1 MISVPVR
8 RRVTDRAL
16 FPDSGLI
23 IEVIMGALAKESTSF
38 SRDKGKGGNASRE
51 YSLAS
56 FADPLRY
63 QITRPGWADYEADT
77 TFVVVALVSCRN
89 LRWSVEGEEQ
99 RKTSCSPGTVFVVS
113 AGVRLS
119 ICWPGA
125 IAILS
130 GLIETNTVSDAYD
143 PSDKRNGVIRF
154 LNKQCLQVGR
164 LIREAVD
171 GETET
176 DTHYLDALLTA
187 FARLLSHGASY
198 DRPQHNY
205 VGLSDQACRKIET
218 YLSENFTKPVSVPDM
233 AELLGISSG
242 HFTTCFRRSFGRT
255 PHQYV
260 MALRLDEAE
269 RRLRHSDMTIGEVA
283 ASLSFSSQ
291 SHLTTAL
298 QKHRNLTPGEL
309 RRRRCTDR

>member
-1 MISVPVR
+1 MRENGRGS
-8 RRVTDRAL
+8 DAN
-16 FPDSGLI
+16 
-23 IEVIMGALAKESTSF
+23 KESSV
-38 SRDKGKGGNASRE
+38 ASRT
-51 YSLAS
+51 SS
-56 FADPLRY
+56 LRY
-63 QITRPGWADYEADT
+63 QVTQPGWADYEAHT
-77 TFVVVALVSCRN
+77 TFVIVALENCRN
-89 LRWSVEGEEQ
+89 LRWFVKGREQ
-99 RKTSCSPGTVFVVS
+99 RKTSCSSGTVFVVS

-119 ICWPGA
+119 ICWPKA
-125 IAILS
+125 VAILS
-130 GLIETNTVSDAYD
+130 GLIEINTVNGAYD
-143 PSDKRNGVIRF
+143 PSDKQNSIIRF

-171 GETET
+171 SETET
-176 DTHYLDALLTA
+176 DTHYLDALLAA

-198 DRPQHNY
+198 DRPQRDY
-205 VGLSDQACRKIET
+205 VGLSAQACRKIEV
-218 YLSENFTKPVSVPDM
+218 YLSENFAKPVSVPDM

-269 RRLRHSDMTIGEVA
+269 RRLRHTDMTIGEVA

-298 QKHRNLTPGEL
+298 QKHRNLTPENYAAEDMRIIRQVAQG
-309 RRRRCTDR
+309 